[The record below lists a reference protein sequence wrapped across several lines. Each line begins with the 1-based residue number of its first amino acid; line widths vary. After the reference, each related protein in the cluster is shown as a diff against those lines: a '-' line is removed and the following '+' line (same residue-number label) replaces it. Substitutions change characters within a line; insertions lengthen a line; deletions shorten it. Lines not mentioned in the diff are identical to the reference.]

1 MLIQTDRNHRLCD
14 GLRTAAP
21 TRTYGK
27 PDRGSREIGVAVA
40 RASLLLLPLI
50 GATTGVA
57 QDLEPR
63 SYSNLPIGQNYL
75 GIVYGYSEGEIDVAP
90 SVPIKDADLTAKTYA
105 GAYVRS
111 IDFGG
116 KPGKIDLQWARVCI
130 KGEAIF
136 RGEKAGGD
144 RCGTTDPQV
153 RITYLF
159 HGARS
164 MDMREFLATET
175 GRVIGVSLAVSPPL
189 GDYNNENL
197 INTGAHRWTF
207 RPEIGISNRHGNW
220 SLEGA
225 FGARLFTEN
234 DRYFGHT
241 KLEQDPIY
249 QLQAHLIYHLPR
261 GRWLSLNGNYFRGGK
276 TTKDGVEG
284 DDLQE
289 NSRVGVTLGWPLNNQ
304 HSLKLYANRGV
315 VTRIGNDFDT
325 YGAVWQYRWGD

>member
-1 MLIQTDRNHRLCD
+1 MLLQTDSDHRLCN
-14 GLRTAAP
+14 GLRASAA
-21 TRTYGK
+21 TRAREQ
-27 PDRGSREIGVAVA
+27 PDMGSREIGAVIA
-40 RASLLLLPLI
+40 KVTLLLLPLI
-50 GATTGVA
+50 GTTTAVA

-75 GIVYGYSEGEIDVAP
+75 GIVYGYSEGEVDVAP

-111 IDFGG
+111 IDIRG
-116 KPGKIDLQWARVCI
+116 KPGKVDVQWARVCM
-130 KGEAIF
+130 KGQAIF

-144 RCGTTDPQV
+144 RCGTTDPQLRV
-153 RITYLF
+153 TYLF
-159 HGARS
+159 YGARS
-164 MDMREFLATET
+164 LDMREFLATET
-175 GRVIGVSLAVSPPL
+175 RRVIGVSLAVSPPL

-220 SLEGA
+220 SIEGA
-225 FGARLFTEN
+225 FGARLFTDN
-234 DRYFGHT
+234 NRYYGHT
-241 KLEQDPIY
+241 ELEQDPIY

-289 NSRVGVTLGWPLNNQ
+289 NSRVGVTLGWPINKR

-325 YGAVWQYRWGD
+325 YGAAWQYRWGD